1 MSRAYRIA
9 VKENIIR
16 VVRACDHVSTKLEIL
31 GILSKE
37 QMAELLGRELERRG
51 FKQDGK
57 QMVRN
62 QEGITVSVDTST
74 GDVAVLSDLEQEVKV
89 DGERVG
95 IGYDDAKSL
104 SKKVEERLT
113 KEILED
119 LENRVCD
126 REANLQ
132 TEATDKLE
140 AELDSL
146 RAELN
151 QAVNRVTAE
160 ALKKKAVQ
168 LGKIKR
174 VTEDTES
181 GSLTIVLEI

>member
-1 MSRAYRIA
+1 
-9 VKENIIR
+9 
-16 VVRACDHVSTKLEIL
+16 
-31 GILSKE
+31 
-37 QMAELLGRELERRG
+37 
-51 FKQDGK
+51 
-57 QMVRN
+57 MVRN